1 MHVENFETNPKSK
14 KYQESLDEYQ
24 KISKTLEAIVAA
36 ENKIKQ
42 EQQSISSS
50 SSSSSSNNRMKQEF
64 DLEQNN
70 FSPSATNVIINNKE
84 NNSKL
89 FLF

>member
-50 SSSSSSNNRMKQEF
+50 SSSSNNRMKQEF

-70 FSPSATNVIINNKE
+70 FSPSSTNVFINNTE

>member
-50 SSSSSSNNRMKQEF
+50 SNNRMKQEF

-70 FSPSATNVIINNKE
+70 FSPSSTNVIISNTE

>member
-50 SSSSSSNNRMKQEF
+50 SSSNNRMKQEF

-70 FSPSATNVIINNKE
+70 FSPSSTNVIINNTE